1 MMLRIRTPALPSHR
15 AHRWTFVVAG
25 WLAVSAIVA
34 RADES
39 GPASMTVAT
48 RRPLVP
54 IQDEAP
60 SYFLRHAEGWFWYR
74 DPEPEP
80 EPEPDIAP
88 KPPPAS
94 PPADEDDPVQ
104 RIEVQR
110 KTLEVALSRAI
121 LQPTPDNMKTYLR
134 LNQQLMAQAGNFAEA
149 WRGLIW
155 SEPALDY
162 SLVSPVGASAYVKA
176 DQDATMRDQR
186 LAAASQRWGLVFFF
200 RGSCPYCH
208 QFAPLL
214 KQFAQRYGFGIVD
227 VSLDGGGLPEFPHPK
242 SNDRAADALGVE
254 AVPAVYLVEPSS
266 RRVVPATFGLVGWT
280 ELVERVIHA
289 LDRAERPDPLA
300 GAELSLGASP

>member
-1 MMLRIRTPALPSHR
+1 MILRIRTQTATSPR
-15 AHRWTFVVAG
+15 VRRWAFVGAG
-25 WLAVSAIVA
+25 FLAASAIVA
-34 RADES
+34 RADE
-39 GPASMTVAT
+39 GNPASMTVAT
-48 RRPLVP
+48 RRSLAP
-54 IQDEAP
+54 IQDETP

-74 DPEPEP
+74 DPEPK
-80 EPEPDIAP
+80 PDIAP
-88 KPPPAS
+88 KPPQAS
-94 PPADEDDPVQ
+94 PPADEDDPVKL
-104 RIEVQR
+104 IEGQR
-110 KTLEVALSRAI
+110 KTLEAALSRAI
-121 LQPTPDNMKTYLR
+121 LKPTPDNMKTYLR

-155 SEPALDY
+155 SEPTFDY

-176 DQDATMRDQR
+176 DQDAAVRDQR
-186 LAAASQRWGLVFFF
+186 LTAASERWGLVFFF

-227 VSLDGGGLPEFPHPK
+227 VSLDGGSLPEFPHPK

-254 AVPAVYLVEPSS
+254 AVPAVYLVEPHG

-289 LDRAERPDPLA
+289 LDRAERPDPLV
-300 GAELSLGASP
+300 GTGLSLGASP